1 VKDTVIY
8 SKQTFNFKGIL
19 RSFPQPLVMGII
31 NVTPDSFYKNS
42 RFQEVEEILAKVNQM
57 NSDGAD
63 IIDIGGYSS
72 RPGAADISEDK
83 EISRVVPVIKKIH
96 ERFPGLLIS
105 IDTFRSNV
113 AEEAVKS
120 GASIINDISGG
131 LQDVK
136 IFNVA
141 ARYNVPFILMH
152 MKGTPQTMMSHTNY
166 ENPVKEISFYFS
178 AQIEKAKNAG
188 VKDIILDPGFG
199 FSKTIDQNF
208 ELLNQLEQFRLFD
221 LPILVGISRKATIYK
236 TLGIL
241 PEESLNGTTVLNTV
255 ALLKGA
261 SILRV
266 HDVKEAKEA
275 VNLVSRLNR

>member
-1 VKDTVIY
+1 
-8 SKQTFNFKGIL
+8 
-19 RSFPQPLVMGII
+19 MGII